1 MEDRTLVFK
10 FQTMKNVLRVLVI
23 LNLMFFS
30 AFGQKSEQIIKETT
44 TLKLAE
50 NLNPIKTNL
59 NMKNIGILL
68 FSNFETLDV
77 FGPVEIFGRL
87 KDLYHIEFY
96 SLEGG
101 VITSTQNVKILTEKL
116 SEKDQFDIFLIPG
129 GMGTRKE
136 VDHEQMISTISGI
149 ATSSNHVLTVCTG
162 SALLAK
168 TGQINGLSA
177 TSNKRSFDW
186 VVSQGSKVNWIKK
199 ARWTVDG
206 KYYTSSGVSAG
217 MDMTLGYISDVRGID
232 LARKIAYEIEYTW
245 QENKE
250 VDEFYLQD
258 LKQN

>member
-1 MEDRTLVFK
+1 MKNIVFK
-10 FQTMKNVLRVLVI
+10 LSIALVI
-23 LNLMFFS
+23 LIQLPAFSQKEVLLADLNQRAILESNSSTNTLETNNYNL
-30 AFGQKSEQIIKETT
+30 K
-44 TLKLAE
+44 
-50 NLNPIKTNL
+50 
-59 NMKNIGILL
+59 MKNIGILL
-68 FSNFETLDV
+68 FNNFETLDV

-101 VITSTQNVKILTEKL
+101 IVTSSQNVKILTEKL

-149 ATSSNHVLTVCTG
+149 ASSSNHVLTVCTG

-217 MDMTLGYISDVRGID
+217 MDMTLGYIRDVHGID

-245 QENKE
+245 QENKD